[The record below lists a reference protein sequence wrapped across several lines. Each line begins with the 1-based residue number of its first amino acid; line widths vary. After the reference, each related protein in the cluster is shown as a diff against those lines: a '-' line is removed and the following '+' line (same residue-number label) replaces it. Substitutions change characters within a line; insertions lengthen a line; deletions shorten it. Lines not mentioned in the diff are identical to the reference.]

1 MEQENLKILEVTL
14 SKLKQK
20 MLEDQD
26 MKDMF
31 SKHFPDLDYENVVEK
46 TIAQM
51 YDYAVDKDYDILD
64 LSLDGVKAFFD
75 SVFDIE
81 DEEENEDEGYGKA

>member
-14 SKLKQK
+14 NKLKEK
-20 MLEDQD
+20 MLKDQD
-26 MKDMF
+26 IKELF
-31 SKHFPDLDYENVVEK
+31 LRHFPKLDYENIVEK

-51 YDYAVDKDYDILD
+51 YDYAVDKNYDVLD

-75 SVFDIE
+75 SVFDVE
-81 DEEENEDEGYGKA
+81 DEEEDDDEKYGKA

>member
-14 SKLKQK
+14 NKLKEK
-20 MLEDQD
+20 MLKDQD
-26 MKDMF
+26 IKELF
-31 SKHFPDLDYENVVEK
+31 LTHFPKLDYENIVEK

-51 YDYAVDKDYDILD
+51 YDYAVDKDYDVID

-75 SVFDIE
+75 SVFEVE